1 MTALRIV
8 VLALAFAVLVPAAS
22 PAASPIPGGAN
33 QVNAISGKLGDTL
46 WNGVLRF
53 KVVEVRDAT
62 PADHPESVVPLQNQ
76 KVLVVTALLRNG
88 TNTDWGEVVSYTLA
102 DQNDV
107 VFEIPGHLF
116 TPVALHIAPAAA
128 VRQTA
133 LVPID
138 KTFVPVKLIFS
149 CGSCAKGSFKAFR
162 VTLTPP
168 AQ

>member
-8 VLALAFAVLVPAAS
+8 VLALLFAVLVPAAS
-22 PAASPIPGGAN
+22 PAAPIPGGAN

-62 PADHPESVVPLQNQ
+62 PADHPESVVPLPNQ

-88 TNTDWGEVVSYTLA
+88 TSSDWGELVSYTLA